1 MPITIPIVY
10 LFLTVF
16 WGAFI
21 VNFFMPLDANIGVW
35 VHWLG
40 IALLVIHV
48 LELLL
53 VGSKLKAI
61 GRFTSRDIG
70 MVLLFGVLYWKPLVR
85 KP

>member
-1 MPITIPIVY
+1 MPTTIRIVY

-35 VHWLG
+35 VYWLG

-53 VGSKLKAI
+53 VG
-61 GRFTSRDIG
+61 
-70 MVLLFGVLYWKPLVR
+70 
-85 KP
+85 